1 MSGRLTK
8 EERRFN
14 RKIFVENIRGKKLV
28 ADWELN
34 RITGTVYIKH
44 TFTTNSAEFMQSMGY
59 FRAENYL
66 DTLYGLGMPVFMKI
80 HNFKEADAGTNQETS
95 STLRDY
101 FDSNI
106 DKKMRAGFTKV
117 KLNEMDVK
125 TLVLIVCIAAGA
137 ILGFY
142 LLGGGF

>member
-1 MSGRLTK
+1 MNNRLTK
-8 EERRFN
+8 EEREFN
-14 RKIFVENIRGKKLV
+14 RRILRENLKGKKLV

-34 RITGTVYIKH
+34 RITGTVYVRH
-44 TFTTNSAEFMQSMGY
+44 GFTNNSAEFMQQMGY

-66 DTLYGLGMPVFMKI
+66 DTIYGLGMPVFMKI
-80 HNFKEADAGTNQETS
+80 HNFKEADAGSNMETS

-117 KLNEMDVK
+117 KFNEMDVK
-125 TLVLIVCIAAGA
+125 TLALIACIAVGG

-142 LLGGGF
+142 LLTGGL